1 MLGIMEFMIPAY
13 SIYFKVIT
21 CSNKIIIIL
30 ILYENIT
37 RLGKIYFIVKN
48 NLGLIQNFGKFMT
61 EIQDS

>member
-1 MLGIMEFMIPAY
+1 MLELMKPTN
-13 SIYFKVIT
+13 SIYFKAIT
-21 CSNKIIIIL
+21 CYSLIIIIL